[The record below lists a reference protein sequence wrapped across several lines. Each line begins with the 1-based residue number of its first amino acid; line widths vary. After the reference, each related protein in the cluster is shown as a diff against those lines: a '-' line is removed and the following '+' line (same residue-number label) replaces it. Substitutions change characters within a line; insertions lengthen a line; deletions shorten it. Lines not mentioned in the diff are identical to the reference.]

1 MAPDAETPQAV
12 HGWPVELQRAV
23 TAYFTLDE
31 LSDLCLSLGI
41 DFEELGEGAKS
52 RRVFL
57 LIRFVVLNGRLDELL
72 DRCQEMR
79 PRADEWAQIRAAAH
93 ADPDL
98 FDSRIDLDT
107 DDGDLIQLSG
117 DFRGATINIDS
128 GPFGSLL
135 RTPRARRAAVA
146 VAATVALLAGFIT
159 LNAMGVFKSP
169 DKMQGGF
176 NIAVAEFAVLDEAGR
191 LTNGQHQGGKLLA
204 DRVAGTLRGEFADET
219 DIQVWNDS
227 PELAAEHRVKIG
239 VAADEVAGARSPQLL
254 AEELGADVLIYG
266 RVEPASNLARQQLRF
281 FLAPQFGKDFTN
293 MVGDYVFSASIPVF
307 DPARP
312 SDEVWGRLD
321 PLSKALAWLIQGL
334 RLERLGRSSESLAA
348 FERAATFTPDD
359 AVVRYFIGQ
368 ENLFLAQR
376 TPGAAALDYEAAA
389 EAALNE
395 SLRLDPNYARAII
408 GLGSLQTLRA
418 QRLLETGKDPAYDGD
433 RQAAFTDAQAEAQRA
448 LATYERVASQPEQI
462 GTYGVPVRSIAL
474 LGQGIA
480 WRILGDAAYRADD
493 PATASEA
500 INQAAVALETALSP
514 LQESNDYRLMG
525 QVNQALGSVYEWR
538 GFLDK
543 QTSDAAA
550 EEAYDRAR
558 AYYEECRR
566 LGDEFPIDEYLTE
579 RIVAQLCLPRLEELQ
594 QATGGG

>member
-1 MAPDAETPQAV
+1 M
-12 HGWPVELQRAV
+12 QRAL

-98 FDSRIDLDT
+98 FDSRIDLDA

-227 PELAAEHRVKIG
+227 PELASEHRVKIG
-239 VAADEVAGARSPQLL
+239 VVADEVAGARSPRLV
-254 AEELGADVLIYG
+254 AEELDADVLIYG
-266 RVEPASNLARQQLRF
+266 RVEPASNLAQQRLRF
-281 FLAPQFGKDFTN
+281 YLAPQFGKDFTN

-359 AVVRYFIGQ
+359 AIVRYFIGQ

-389 EAALNE
+389 EAAFNE

-408 GLGSLQTLRA
+408 GLGSVQTLRA

-480 WRILGDAAYRADD
+480 WRVLGDAAYRAGD